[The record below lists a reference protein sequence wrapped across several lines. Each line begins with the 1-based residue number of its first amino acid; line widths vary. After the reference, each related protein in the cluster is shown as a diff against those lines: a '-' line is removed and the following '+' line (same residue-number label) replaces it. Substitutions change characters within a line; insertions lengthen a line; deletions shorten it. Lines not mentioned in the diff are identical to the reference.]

1 MRCSFDIS
9 GLTLR
14 RTFTLVDVGNMN
26 MPPPPEPEATRPMMS
41 DAPDEIEGE
50 EIDAIVPSR
59 QIPLGRIVTAVI
71 LVAILVHWFWPQ
83 FPIRHA
89 EGVLVPNEP
98 YQGPPSIDSV
108 WAHEGYTFT
117 SLAEI
122 ELEARVLSK
131 KRYRFGNE
139 ADTSKYDL
147 ALGWGPVSDQWLVDQ
162 IDFSQRGRWY
172 YFHFRNPP
180 PISPNEILNNSGN
193 FHIVASNDTVLKT
206 IADLK
211 PGHIIYLRGQLVR
224 INNNEGWNWQSS
236 LSRTDRGK
244 GSCELVWVEDISI
257 IPD

>member
-1 MRCSFDIS
+1 
-9 GLTLR
+9 
-14 RTFTLVDVGNMN
+14 
-26 MPPPPEPEATRPMMS
+26 MPVAHE
-41 DAPDEIEGE
+41 EIESGGIE
-50 EIDAIVPSR
+50 VFGPSR

-71 LVAILVHWFWPQ
+71 LAAILVHWFWPQ

-98 YQGPPSIDSV
+98 YQGPPSIETV
-108 WAHEGYTFT
+108 WGHEGYTFT

-131 KRYRFGNE
+131 KRYRYGNE

-162 IDFSQRGRWY
+162 LKFSQRGRWY
-172 YFHFRNPP
+172 YFRFRNPP
-180 PISPNEILNNSGN
+180 PISPNEVLNNSGN
-193 FHIVASNDTVLKT
+193 FHTVASNDSVLET

-224 INNNEGWNWQSS
+224 INNNDGWNWQSS

-244 GSCELVWVEDISI
+244 GSCELVWIEEISI
-257 IPD
+257 IGD